1 MAILHRIR
9 AYLYDNL
16 LTNNPSELLV
26 VIPALPAGEYVVE
39 VVRSTRQVFCLK
51 SQEQQPLGKYSPCN
65 KNYCLPISPDID
77 RCYRAI

>member
-26 VIPALPAGEYVVE
+26 VIPALPAGEYTVE
-39 VVRSTRQVFCLK
+39 VVTQYAVSSLLAAPRTALLEKVLTV
-51 SQEQQPLGKYSPCN
+51 
-65 KNYCLPISPDID
+65 
-77 RCYRAI
+77 A